1 MNEEQIKA
9 LILEYIPENVL
20 AGIVKVDI
28 NKGVAYI
35 AQLNRSLCLGAPLV
49 VIINNDVA
57 RYARRDEALQIVELA
72 RKNELLNPEFYV

>member
-28 NKGVAYI
+28 NKGGAYI
-35 AQLNRSLCLGAPLV
+35 AQLNRSLCLGTPLV